1 MRTIL
6 DRLLDLLKDS
16 TITQTILVLLI
27 FGPIAYQV
35 TIRGTI
41 PEQLIIW
48 GSVIIGF
55 FFGAKAA
62 YLMIK
67 GAGK

>member
-1 MRTIL
+1 MRTVF

-16 TITQTILVLLI
+16 TITQSMLVLLI
-27 FGPIAYQV
+27 FGPISYQV
-35 TIRGTI
+35 MTAGVI
-41 PEQLIIW
+41 PDQLVIW

-55 FFGAKAA
+55 FFGAKSA
-62 YLMIK
+62 YQMIK